1 MLFNSPEFLFYFL
14 PITLVVFHVLRR
26 VNYDLAIWSL
36 TAASLY
42 FYGSWKWS
50 QSWIMFTSIP
60 LNYLFGRW
68 IERMRPA
75 RWPLAIG
82 VGLNLALLGWY
93 KYSKF
98 FWTTAVG
105 TENVPDV
112 MRDLVLPLAISFF
125 TFQQLAYLV
134 DVWRGD
140 LKDTSFQ
147 KYVFFVA
154 FFPQLIAGPIVRYQD
169 IDSQVDRLRGKRRAY
184 ASAFSIGLFFFAVGL
199 FKKLY
204 FADSI
209 GKFANIFFERA
220 DYMQSISTSDAWLGV
235 ACYSLQLY
243 FDFSGYSDMAI
254 GLGRMFGF
262 VIPLNFYS
270 PYKAAS
276 IIDFWRRWHITLSQ
290 FFQEYLYIP
299 LGGGRKGF
307 ARRCVNLLI
316 VMALAGLWHGAGLTF
331 VAWGLYHGVLLLVN
345 HAWGA
350 IPKPNVPRWWS
361 IGWHLAARC
370 MTLIAVM
377 FGWMLF
383 RSPTFKTAE
392 VFFIS
397 MRHRI
402 AYSDCL
408 PYPGQYIVVYLLIAV
423 LGCFALFMPN
433 TAEWVGSWRHLRG
446 AALRLRRGASG
457 VFNARN
463 ATRLSWTNAAV
474 LVVMLYFTLTGLKTV
489 SSQFL
494 YFNF

>member
-14 PITLVVFHVLRR
+14 PITLVVFHLLRR
-26 VNYDLAIWSL
+26 FSYDAAIWSL
-36 TAASLY
+36 VIASLY

-50 QSWIMFTSIP
+50 QSWIIFTSIP
-60 LNYLFGRW
+60 ANYLLGIW
-68 IERMRPA
+68 IARMRPA
-75 RWPLAIG
+75 RWPIALG

-105 TENVPDV
+105 SENVPDV
-112 MRDLVLPLAISFF
+112 LRDLVLPLAISFF

-140 LKDTSFQ
+140 LRDTSFQ

-169 IDSQVDRLRGKRRAY
+169 IDSQVDRLRGKRRPY
-184 ASAFSIGLFFFAVGL
+184 ASAFTIGLCFFAAGL

-209 GKFANIFFERA
+209 GTYANSIFERA
-220 DYMQSISTSDAWLGV
+220 DYMGDIGTKDAWLGV
-235 ACYSLQLY
+235 ICYSLQLY

-270 PYKAAS
+270 PAKAAS
-276 IIDFWRRWHITLSQ
+276 IVDFWRRWHITLSQ

-299 LGGGRKGF
+299 LGGSRKGVV
-307 ARRCVNLLI
+307 RRCVNLLI
-316 VMALAGLWHGAGLTF
+316 VMTLAGLWHGAGMTF
-331 VAWGLYHGVLLLVN
+331 VVWGVYHGVLLLLN
-345 HAWGA
+345 HLWSA
-350 IPKPNVPRWWS
+350 IPKPEVPRWAS
-361 IGWHLAARC
+361 IGWYVAARGV
-370 MTLIAVM
+370 TLVAVM

-383 RSPTFKTAE
+383 RAPTFKTAGI
-392 VFFIS
+392 FFS
-397 MRHRI
+397 AMTQHHRC
-402 AYSDCL
+402 APCL
-408 PYPGQYIVVYLLIAV
+408 YIPGQYEIVFALIAV
-423 LGCFALFMPN
+423 LGFVALFMPN
-433 TAEWVGSWRHLRG
+433 TAEWVGSWRHLRVATARLGQG
-446 AALRLRRGASG
+446 AFGIFNRRSA
-457 VFNARN
+457 A
-463 ATRLSWTNAAV
+463 RLSWGNAAV
-474 LVVMLYFTLTGLKTV
+474 VVVMLYFTLSGLKSV

>member
-26 VNYDLAIWSL
+26 FSYDLAIWSL
-36 TAASLY
+36 VGASFY

-60 LNYLFGRW
+60 VNYLLGRW

-75 RWPLAIG
+75 RWPLALG
-82 VGLNLALLGWY
+82 VILNLSLLGWY

-98 FWTTAVG
+98 FWTTAIG
-105 TENVPDV
+105 SENVPDV

-169 IDSQVDRLRGKRRAY
+169 IESQVDRLRGKRRPY

-235 ACYSLQLY
+235 ACYLLQLY

-270 PYKAAS
+270 PYKATS
-276 IIDFWRRWHITLSQ
+276 IVDFWRRWHITLSH
-290 FFQEYLYIP
+290 FFLEYLYIP
-299 LGGGRKGF
+299 LGGSYKG
-307 ARRCVNLLI
+307 AVRRSVNLMI
-316 VMALAGLWHGAGLTF
+316 VMTLAGLWHGAGMTF
-331 VAWGLYHGVLLLVN
+331 VAWGAYHGALLLVN
-345 HAWGA
+345 HAVA
-350 IPKPNVPRWWS
+350 KIPKAEMPRWWS
-361 IGWHLAARC
+361 AMEYVTGRC
-370 MTLIAVM
+370 VTLVAVM

-383 RSPTFKTAE
+383 RAPTFQTAKI
-392 VFFIS
+392 FYTA
-397 MRHRI
+397 MTNRI
-402 AYSDCL
+402 TYADQL
-408 PYPGQYIVVYLLIAV
+408 QYPGQYTVVYMLVAV
-423 LGCFALFMPN
+423 LGCVALFMPN

-446 AALRLRRGASG
+446 AALRLQRGSLG
-457 VFNARN
+457 IFNARS
-463 ATRLSWTNAAV
+463 ATRLSWSNAAV
-474 LVVMLYFTLTGLKTV
+474 VVVMLYFTLTGLKTV

>member
-14 PITLVVFHVLRR
+14 PITLVVFHLLRR
-26 VNYDLAIWSL
+26 VSYDAAIWSL
-36 TAASLY
+36 AIASLY

-60 LNYLFGRW
+60 LNYLLGRW

-75 RWPLAIG
+75 RWPLALG
-82 VGLNLALLGWY
+82 VALNLALLGWY

-98 FWTTAVG
+98 FWTISVG

-134 DVWRGD
+134 DIWRGE
-140 LKDTSFQ
+140 LRDTSFQ
-147 KYVFFVA
+147 KYAFFVA

-169 IDSQVDRLRGKRRAY
+169 IDSQVDRLRGKRRPY

-209 GKFANIFFERA
+209 GKFADMFFERA
-220 DYMQSISTSDAWLGV
+220 DYMQSISTVDAWLGV
-235 ACYSLQLY
+235 TCYSLQLY

-276 IIDFWRRWHITLSQ
+276 IIDFWRRWHITLSL
-290 FFQEYLYIP
+290 FFQQYLYIP
-299 LGGGRKGF
+299 LGGSRKGYV
-307 ARRCVNLLI
+307 RQGVNLLI
-316 VMALAGLWHGAGLTF
+316 VMTLAGLWHGAGFTF
-331 VAWGLYHGVLLLVN
+331 VAWGLYHGILLLVN
-345 HAWGA
+345 HLCAA
-350 IPKPNVPRWWS
+350 IPKAAVPRWWS
-361 IGWHLAARC
+361 TIEYVTGRC
-370 MTLIAVM
+370 VTLVAVM

-383 RSPTFKTAE
+383 RAPTFKTAE
-392 VFFIS
+392 LFYTAMTS
-397 MRHRI
+397 HI
-402 AYSDCL
+402 AYPDCL
-408 PYPGQYIVVYLLIAV
+408 PYPGQYTVVYLLVGV
-423 LGCFALFMPN
+423 LGVFALFMPN

-446 AALRLRRGASG
+446 AALRLRRGALG
-457 VFNARN
+457 VYNARS
-463 ATRLSWTNAAV
+463 ATRLSWSNAAV
-474 LVVMLYFTLTGLKTV
+474 VVVMFYFTLTGLKSV
-489 SSQFL
+489 SSKFL